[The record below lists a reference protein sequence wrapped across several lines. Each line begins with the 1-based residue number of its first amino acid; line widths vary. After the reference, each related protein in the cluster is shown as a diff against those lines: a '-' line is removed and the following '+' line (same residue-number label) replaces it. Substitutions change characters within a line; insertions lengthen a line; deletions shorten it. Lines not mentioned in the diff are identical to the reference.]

1 MAALFGPLAGIG
13 FNDPGTY
20 SLAPSYT
27 GAALS
32 RNGSE
37 PAWWQYP
44 GFGSRPI
51 QVVRPSMPIYP
62 APPVRNPDVPGMSFA
77 PPPAPAVIGTQQ
89 TRTDRLFGPFAR
101 MGSNALSGGGSFP
114 GL

>member
-20 SLAPSYT
+20 TSAPTYD

-32 RNGSE
+32 MNEGE
-37 PAWWQYP
+37 PAWWRY
-44 GFGSRPI
+44 FGLGNRPI
-51 QVVRPSMPIYP
+51 LGLKSPMPIYP
-62 APPVRNPDVPGMSFA
+62 APPVRNIDVPNMSFA
-77 PPPAPAVIGTQQ
+77 PPAAATVVGSQQ
-89 TRTDRLFGPFAR
+89 TRADRLFGPFSR
-101 MGSNALSGGGSFP
+101 IGSGLAGGSSFS